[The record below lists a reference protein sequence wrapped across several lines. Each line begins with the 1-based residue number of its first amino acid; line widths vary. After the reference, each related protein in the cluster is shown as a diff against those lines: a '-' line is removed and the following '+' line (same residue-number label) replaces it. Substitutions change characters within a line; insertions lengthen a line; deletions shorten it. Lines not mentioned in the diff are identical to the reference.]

1 MSIFEYM
8 ATIVAIVLG
17 LAAANFLNKF
27 SKTVIAINWRPLG
40 WFFSQWCLILL
51 ICLLGFFWSFWRV
64 YNGVEEISIW
74 EFIIVPFFSVVCFF
88 LSSVFLPTPEEGNLK
103 TNAGADFIEARKPF
117 FVTLTVQWS
126 HFMIMPLLID
136 FNPSFLEVVFGFLM
150 IILSFSGIFLITLR
164 AHKLLLTAWSIT
176 FLSQEA
182 AQFAIGAL

>member
-8 ATIVAIVLG
+8 ATIVSIVLG

-27 SKTVIAINWRPLG
+27 SKTVITIDWKPLG
-40 WFFSQWCLILL
+40 WFFSLWCLILL
-51 ICLLGFFWSFWRV
+51 ICLLGFFWSFWRI

-74 EFIIVPFFSVVCFF
+74 EFILVPFFSVVCFF
-88 LSSVFLPTPEEGNLK
+88 LSSVFLPTPEEENLK
-103 TNAGADFIEARKPF
+103 TNAGPRFIEARKPF

-126 HFMIMPLLID
+126 HLFIVPFLID
-136 FNPSFLEVVFGFLM
+136 FKLSFLELVFGFLM

-164 AHKLLLTAWSIT
+164 AHKLLLTAWCIT

-182 AQFAIGAL
+182 VQFAIGTI